1 MLRITDART
10 GETVDAVRAR
20 RGLTRVEAHVAGDDL
35 SALRVLLVADVLA
48 RALEL
53 GGTPVVT
60 VADPPAGLRAL
71 ADALGIRRA
80 EGERG
85 GAGPALHVV
94 GTTGGSA
101 DGPAS
106 EGSASDGPAPS
117 DGPPPSDEDPAGRAT
132 VIPGLPDPERDG
144 VRVEVAPVS
153 GTADHALLRMILLT
167 TPRGHSLDLAAA
179 DLDGSRETLARWRKA
194 VAGWAT
200 RPSRPVP
207 EPVRQ
212 ELRAA
217 WEDDLDVPAV
227 LAVLRRVEHAEDVP
241 DGARFE
247 TYAYADRLLG
257 LELTRDI
264 GTQW

>member
-101 DGPAS
+101 DGPVA
-106 EGSASDGPAPS
+106 GGPAPDGPPF

>member
-85 GAGPALHVV
+85 GTGPALHVV
-94 GTTGGSA
+94 GTTGGTADGPVAGGPSSDGPPSDGPA
-101 DGPAS
+101 SDGPASDGPASDGPASDGPASDGPASDGPAS
-106 EGSASDGPAPS
+106 E
-117 DGPPPSDEDPAGRAT
+117 R
-132 VIPGLPDPERDG
+132 
-144 VRVEVAPVS
+144 
-153 GTADHALLRMILLT
+153 
-167 TPRGHSLDLAAA
+167 
-179 DLDGSRETLARWRKA
+179 
-194 VAGWAT
+194 
-200 RPSRPVP
+200 
-207 EPVRQ
+207 
-212 ELRAA
+212 
-217 WEDDLDVPAV
+217 
-227 LAVLRRVEHAEDVP
+227 
-241 DGARFE
+241 
-247 TYAYADRLLG
+247 
-257 LELTRDI
+257 
-264 GTQW
+264 